1 MTVAK
6 TRNRALTAYIERS
19 GGKWEGFYTNSDG
32 ENVRVSDWDLVALQR
47 KLRHGHD
54 VTKIVMLSDPKLF
67 RNTRNP
73 LTESYIIFDA
83 KYQKHGAV
91 SKDYDKL
98 QSIADQ
104 HNENA
109 KGAHDIWHVGSVVDF
124 NRMVK
129 AIKEIS
135 SKRNTVAKTRAISK
149 RPNYKAYTHDDA
161 MKSLLTKLSKAN
173 FNGMHTGISLAK
185 ITDEEKAA
193 IKQFPTYFKV
203 DRKAVYS
210 KFPDEIESGIALFS
224 NGKAGAI
231 FKVGNSVRVLGQ
243 RGTHKIT
250 KLSSKHKGLYEIG
263 GQGWI
268 QGKDLVLISA
278 KARPNKSEY
287 GNDTIQKLSRTFQ
300 GKVSGT
306 EFEVEAPEQQPER
319 NSRLGELAKL
329 TITKANGDEY
339 EINFKG
345 DAWLS
350 ADLRR
355 NLWLSGEDSK
365 ITNIKLPPKGHLKLL
380 GQAHF
385 IHYLTEKKHI
395 ENNRMTEYF
404 HEHGEVDGQRPY
416 VYIDHEGFLH
426 FHGGNYNIGR
436 DGIEN

>member
-1 MTVAK
+1 MVKDKKLRSTAIYRYMVVAK
-6 TRNRALTAYIERS
+6 TRNETPDRYKGVNVNTIYRYLLEDNDLFHIFYGHGTASEKAKANRLWKKALNIVSINKSKNPMRS
-19 GGKWEGFYTNSDG
+19 
-32 ENVRVSDWDLVALQR
+32 
-47 KLRHGHD
+47 
-54 VTKIVMLSDPKLF
+54 
-67 RNTRNP
+67 NP
-73 LTESYIIFDA
+73 LTEFYIIFDA

-98 QSIADQ
+98 QSIADR

-109 KGAHDIWHVGSVVDF
+109 KGAHDIWHVGSVTDF
-124 NRMVK
+124 NKTVK
-129 AIKEIS
+129 AIKETH
-135 SKRNTVAKTRAISK
+135 SKRNTTTKTRATPK
-149 RPNYKAYTHDDA
+149 RPNYKAYTYDEA
-161 MKSLLTKLSKAN
+161 MRSLLTKLSKAN
-173 FNGMHTGISLAK
+173 FNGIHTGVSLAK

-193 IKQFPTYFKV
+193 IKQFPAYFKV

-210 KFPDEIESGIALFS
+210 KFPDEIEGGIALFS
-224 NGKAGAI
+224 NKTKTPAI
-231 FKVGNSVRVLGQ
+231 KR
-243 RGTHKIT
+243 
-250 KLSSKHKGLYEIG
+250 
-263 GQGWI
+263 
-268 QGKDLVLISA
+268 A
-278 KARPNKSEY
+278 NKSEY
-287 GNDTIQKLSRTFQ
+287 GNDAIQKLSRTFQ

-365 ITNIKLPPKGHLKLL
+365 ITNIKLPPKDNLKLL

>member
-1 MTVAK
+1 MAAAK
-6 TRNRALTAYIERS
+6 TRNSIKNSTALSEAELKDLIRRWKITLGSLEREHS
-19 GGKWEGFYTNSDG
+19 RY
-32 ENVRVSDWDLVALQR
+32 
-47 KLRHGHD
+47 
-54 VTKIVMLSDPKLF
+54 SDPVWK
-67 RNTRNP
+67 
-73 LTESYIIFDA
+73 SVIAQDVKQA
-83 KYQKHGAV
+83 KIKVAQYERDLRIVA
-91 SKDYDKL
+91 
-98 QSIADQ
+98 A
-104 HNENA
+104 
-109 KGAHDIWHVGSVVDF
+109 
-124 NRMVK
+124 K
-129 AIKEIS
+129 AIKNPRKEITRI
-135 SKRNTVAKTRAISK
+135 RNNSQAPK

-173 FNGMHTGISLAK
+173 FNGIHTGISLAK

-193 IKQFPTYFKV
+193 IKQFPTYFRV
-203 DRKAVYS
+203 DRTAVYS
-210 KFPDEIESGIALFS
+210 KFPDEIEGGIALFG
-224 NGKAGAI
+224 NGKMKKYRAAFHDTRKRPRSSGTPDMIEEVYSDNIAGARQI
-231 FKVGNSVRVLGQ
+231 AKNILTNQGQNPSYWTIYVG
-243 RGTHKIT
+243 
-250 KLSSKHKGLYEIG
+250 EIKP
-263 GQGWI
+263 I
-268 QGKDLVLISA
+268 
-278 KARPNKSEY
+278 PNKSEY
-287 GNDTIQKLSRTFQ
+287 GNDAIQKLSRTFQ

-329 TITKANGDEY
+329 TITKANGNEY
-339 EINFKG
+339 EIDFSG

-365 ITNIKLPPKGHLKLL
+365 VMNVKLPPKGHLKLL